1 MRSLAWSFRIEF
13 KQWYRI
19 GGKPFVMD
27 HRHLTAYWNEPTFSI
42 TKSFTLSLGYSA
54 KIAAGFFLI
63 GGAGLFFWTRSAF
76 KEAGTAIAGNKPATH
91 LIQGGPFRFSRN
103 PMYVAFAL
111 LYLSV
116 ASWSGNL
123 WIFGALTAALWVI
136 SKIVIPREER
146 FMKTKFGASYE
157 AYSSRV
163 RRWV

>member
-1 MRSLAWSFRIEF
+1 MAEGSAANPGLVRPPLVFAFAIVVGF
-13 KQWYRI
+13 LIDLFY
-19 GGKPFVMD
+19 P
-27 HRHLTAYWNEPTFSI
+27 AA
-42 TKSFTLSLGYSA
+42 LSLGYSA

-136 SKIVIPREER
+136 SKIVIPREEC

-163 RRWV
+163 RRWM